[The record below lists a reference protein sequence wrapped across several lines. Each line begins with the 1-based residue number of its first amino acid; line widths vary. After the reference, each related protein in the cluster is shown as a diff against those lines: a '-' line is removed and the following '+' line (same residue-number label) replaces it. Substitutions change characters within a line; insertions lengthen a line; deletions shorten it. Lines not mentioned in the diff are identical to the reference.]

1 MRTNTQSHPRRQ
13 QTNHK
18 EERIIKKMKKRTI
31 EHSNKEAGVGLSG
44 CATQQTSTVNRGG
57 REEEGRKEER
67 KEQKKHQEERKNK
80 SRKSTTTKTQ
90 SKRKVSW

>member
-57 REEEGRKEER
+57 REEEGRK
-67 KEQKKHQEERKNK
+67 KGTKKQQEERTNK

>member
-1 MRTNTQSHPRRQ
+1 MRTNTQSNPRRQ

-31 EHSNKEAGVGLSG
+31 EHSNKEAGVGLSE

-57 REEEGRKEER
+57 REEEGRKKGT
-67 KEQKKHQEERKNK
+67 KETARRKNK
-80 SRKSTTTKTQ
+80 QVK
-90 SKRKVSW
+90 KVNNNKNTEQ